1 MSIVIRQTYSDTDA
15 IIYWPGGARPRG
27 GIVCLHGSEGGS
39 VGFNHIQ
46 CALFAAHGF
55 AAMAQHYTENDEFM
69 TRPDIHDVPLERVE
83 AALLSMKQQM
93 QPFGCGVGLFGW
105 SRGAELTLL
114 LSQLLAED
122 REAALPDAIA
132 AHSVPE
138 QIWGA
143 YIVENYRKG
152 DYDGGETR
160 PAWSWRG
167 SHARTVPGS
176 LLHPERYPNPI
187 FIAHGME
194 DELWDV
200 AAAKRLVARMEEAGR
215 PPEAHFFDYE
225 GHTFGPGRNREL
237 ELLVEFFTRT
247 LSQNQ

>member
-1 MSIVIRQTYSDTDA
+1 
-15 IIYWPGGARPRG
+15 
-27 GIVCLHGSEGGS
+27 LHGSEGGS
-39 VGFNHIQ
+39 VGFNHIH

-55 AAMAQHYTENDEFM
+55 AAMAQHYTENNEFM
-69 TRPDIHDVPLERVE
+69 TSPDIHDVPLDCIE

-93 QPFGCGVGLFGW
+93 QPFGCGVGLFGV
-105 SRGAELTLL
+105 SRGAELALL
-114 LSQLLAED
+114 LGQLLAED
-122 REAALPDAIA
+122 GAEALPDAIA

-167 SHARTVPGS
+167 SHERTLPGK
-176 LLHPERYPNPI
+176 LLQPERYPNPV

-200 AAAKRLVARMEEAGR
+200 AAAKRLVARMQEAGH

-237 ELLVEFFTRT
+237 ELLVDFFSRN
-247 LSQNQ
+247 LSSNQ